1 MAFGSRLRAER
12 ERRTITLAS
21 IAANTNIGIGLLRG
35 LEKGDVSRWPGG
47 IFRRSFIRAYAEA
60 IGLDPDDVLREFLER
75 FPDPEGPAPGA
86 AAHPGPAHV
95 LRLTLA
101 EPPRPFT
108 GGSPLAARRRVAAA
122 AADGALMLLIAGAVY
137 AISGEAGGAMGA
149 GVTAGFLGSILALG
163 NTPGVWLV
171 VRSGATASPAEDA
184 PRRYGRIF
192 EAAGDSSYELPA
204 IREISSSA

>member
-1 MAFGSRLRAER
+1 MSFGSRLRAER
-12 ERRTITLAS
+12 ERRTITLES

-60 IGLDPDDVLREFLER
+60 IGLDPGDVLREFLER
-75 FPDPEGPAPGA
+75 FPDPEAPP
-86 AAHPGPAHV
+86 PGPAARPGSAPI

-108 GGSPLAARRRVAAA
+108 GGSLLSARRRLAAA
-122 AADGALMLLIAGAVY
+122 AADAALLLLIAVTVY
-137 AISGEAGGAMGA
+137 AIGGEAGAAMGA
-149 GVTAGFLGSILALG
+149 GVTAGFLGSIFVLG

-171 VRSGATASPAEDA
+171 VRSGGPASAAEDA

-192 EAAGDSSYELPA
+192 DAAGDTPCELPA